1 MPTIGLRVL
10 SLFNCLQICPEN
22 SRGCFRGGSGAK
34 AERTNFQ
41 SVNQFAV
48 REQPTFGERWWGI
61 SYSKAKVGSLSTFSE
76 SHSLSVLFSVRFDKP
91 TS

>member
-34 AERTNFQ
+34 AERTSFQ

-61 SYSKAKVGSLSTFSE
+61 SYLRPRLVLYL
-76 SHSLSVLFSVRFDKP
+76 HSLSLIL
-91 TS
+91 

>member
-1 MPTIGLRVL
+1 MGIIFYRLIITGY
-10 SLFNCLQICPEN
+10 EN

-61 SYSKAKVGSLSTFSE
+61 SYLRPRLVFYL
-76 SHSLSVLFSVRFDKP
+76 HSLSLIL
-91 TS
+91 